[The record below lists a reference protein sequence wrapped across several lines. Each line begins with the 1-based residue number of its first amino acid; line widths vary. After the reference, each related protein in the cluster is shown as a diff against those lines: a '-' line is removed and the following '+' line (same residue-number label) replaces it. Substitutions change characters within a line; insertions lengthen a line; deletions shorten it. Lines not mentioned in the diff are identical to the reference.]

1 MHSRVYDIFNLNES
15 KIDEGFR
22 NYVRSLITEEISD
35 DDRIEPYGE
44 KGINMHSFEPKDTL
58 CPDLFDGQE
67 LKLEV
72 LKRIKSVYKKALNDI
87 DIPMRAITDVILVG
101 SIVSYHWSSYSDVDI
116 HIVVD
121 PSEISQD
128 TELALKWLDKERLL
142 WNIQNSSEIEGY
154 EAEIYFQSVDAEN
167 ISNGVYSVLF
177 NRWIKIP
184 DKETFVLDKQSIEDK
199 ALAYIYEIDNI
210 VEDTENQTPAKVGDL
225 LKKIYKSRKE
235 GLAEGGEFSEKNIV
249 YKVLRRT
256 GHLQKLLDLSNSLL
270 STEENESAVNEGLIM
285 SYPIYKV
292 ASIVSKKY
300 GLLTEEENRYLT
312 NGRIKEIFDLG
323 YKGIFNI
330 HDITTSYAKLQ
341 FVEIILPKKHIS
353 LIEGIKEDMAKCGY
367 IFVMGEDNTQY
378 YDYAEYRFERKFD
391 IDATEFV
398 HEKKYLYHMCSFE
411 SYPRIMK
418 QGLTPRESQFEGV
431 KNPSRV
437 YAFFERPSNSDF
449 KYWANDFKTHKEQKI
464 TGFYMFRID
473 ISKLPKDQKFYFDP
487 RMEHVVYTTQG
498 ISPSVLQVERKL
510 NLQKNND

>member
-1 MHSRVYDIFNLNES
+1 MHSRVYDIFNINES

-22 NYVRSLITEEISD
+22 NYVHSLITEEISD
-35 DDRIEPYGE
+35 DDKIEPYGE

-87 DIPMRAITDVILVG
+87 DVPMRAIIDVILVG
-101 SIVSYHWSSYSDVDI
+101 SMVSYHWSSYSDVDI

-154 EAEIYFQSVDAEN
+154 EAEIYFQSIDAEN

-210 VEDTENQTPAKVGDL
+210 AEDTENQTPSKVGDL
-225 LKKIYKSRKE
+225 LRKIFKSRKE

-256 GHLQKLLDLSNSLL
+256 GHIQKLLDISNKLQSA
-270 STEENESAVNEGLIM
+270 NESADSLNEGLIT
-285 SYPIYKV
+285 SYPIEQVAAIISKRYNLLLKVSDRYVSSDEIDKLYK
-292 ASIVSKKY
+292 
-300 GLLTEEENRYLT
+300 
-312 NGRIKEIFDLG
+312 DG
-323 YKGIFNI
+323 YNGIFNLMSI
-330 HDITTSYAKLQ
+330 KTSYATLQ
-341 FVEIILPKKHIS
+341 FIDLILYREYENLITNIKK
-353 LIEGIKEDMAKCGY
+353 DMEACGY
-367 IFVMGEDNTQY
+367 ILAKDDNGEGGRF
-378 YDYAEYRFERKFD
+378 AEYRFERKFD
-391 IDATEFV
+391 LDATEFV
-398 HEKKYLYHMCSFE
+398 HKKGFLYHMCSFE
-411 SYPRIMK
+411 SYPRIQK
-418 QGLTPRESQFEGV
+418 QGLTPRSSQFAGL
-431 KNPSRV
+431 KNPERV
-437 YAFFERPSNSDF
+437 YAFFVRPDDDDF
-449 KYWANDFKTHKEQKI
+449 EYWANDFREHKHQYI
-464 TGFYMFRID
+464 TGFILFKINVEE
-473 ISKLPKDQKFYFDP
+473 LPKDQKFYFDP
-487 RMEHVVYTTQG
+487 RMEHVVYSTQG
-498 ISPSVLQVERKL
+498 IPPSALRIDRKL
-510 NLQKNND
+510 KLT